1 MQRITYGIDAA
12 IMFNTLT
19 KIYTEA
25 VNDGGIMNDTRNPP
39 IVKSAE
45 KKIS

>member
-12 IMFNTLT
+12 KMFNTLT

-25 VNDGGIMNDTRNPP
+25 INECGIMNDARNPP

-45 KKIS
+45 KLS